1 MVTAFAP
8 DSFLLDWRLAITEV
22 QRGGDYGP
30 DQNRRAARPRRGVP
44 PLTIPIL
51 AGFVLTGMT
60 CGIFAVLLGL
70 PWWVPSFMA
79 VAIFAGSA
87 EFLVASMLVGAY
99 DPVSAF
105 VTILIVNARHLF
117 YGLSLLER
125 FRRIGAKRF
134 YVIYALCD
142 ETFSIEYAS
151 RPPQG
156 VDDGWFM
163 FWISLLNQFYW
174 VLGCTLGALFGAVLP
189 VQIEGISF
197 AMTALFMVIFL
208 DQWTREASHAVALA
222 GFAASV
228 AALAVFGA
236 DTFIV
241 PALVLILVV
250 AVAMR
255 RWVEPAC
262 AATDLDGAE
271 AISNGGAGA
280 GDGTCSPCVRSH
292 DVQDQVEARDEP
304 SGTGSSTGAKGRSEE
319 FARAASDPAY
329 EEER

>member
-1 MVTAFAP
+1 MDRIKTV
-8 DSFLLDWRLAITEV
+8 
-22 QRGGDYGP
+22 
-30 DQNRRAARPRRGVP
+30 
-44 PLTIPIL
+44 
-51 AGFVLTGMT
+51 VLP
-60 CGIFAVLLGL
+60 V
-70 PWWVPSFMA
+70 
-79 VAIFAGSA
+79 
-87 EFLVASMLVGAY
+87 LVAAFPPDHPHPRGLRAHGHDLRRLRGAAWPTLVGAVVHGGG
-99 DPVSAF
+99 DLRGLGRVPGGFHAGGRLRPRLGV
-105 VTILIVNARHLF
+105 RHHPF